1 MKRKALIVASI
12 GVMASALVG
21 AVAFGGQHNLI
32 RHEATDSYSLTV
44 TPDDVHVLSSEKS
57 TVNTSYGSLITFG
70 HTNIGIDVD
79 GGTFTLAEG
88 TLFNYD
94 DLEVNPNGGALS
106 GLTSITVDIVEG
118 SLTLS
123 YGWETGVWSE
133 DTIALTDNV
142 ACDLSDLH
150 PNYFKLSGSAT
161 FSTISASYTCTR
173 GEEPVDN
180 TMRVYLKAN
189 WSTANCYV
197 WPTVGDP
204 LAAWPGSAMTK
215 DDRGLW
221 YFDYDTTLYNN
232 VIFTDGAEQTAD
244 LKSPISDTA
253 DCYNFA
259 AGAWMDDE
267 EALEEVGTAKVYVVL
282 NWGSVT
288 DVKMNGLAMTKLT
301 GDSKGN
307 YVIDIEAGATSASFT
322 FKENKTTWHPTD
334 KYTDPNNYDWSIS
347 SRLDFKTT
355 LVAGE
360 EYQITDIGWKY
371 GWNDETHK
379 WFSYTVNTL

>member
-21 AVAFGGQHNLI
+21 AVAFGGEHNFNRL
-32 RHEATDSYSLTV
+32 EATDSYSLTV

-94 DLEVNPNGGALS
+94 DLEANPNGGALS
-106 GLTSITVDIVEG
+106 GLTSITVDVVEG

-150 PNYFKLSGSAT
+150 PNYFKLSGTAT
-161 FSTISASYTCTR
+161 FSTISVSYTCTR
-173 GEEPVDN
+173 GTDPMM
-180 TMRVYLKAN
+180 TVYLKSSWAN
-189 WSTANCYV
+189 ANIYTWDANGTA
-197 WPTVGDP
+197 
-204 LAAWPGSAMTK
+204 LKSWPGTAMEK
-215 DDRGLW
+215 NEDGL
-221 YFDYDTTLYNN
+221 YFFRYNVQKYIN
-232 VIFTDGAEQTAD
+232 VIFNDGSEQTEN
-244 LKSPISDTA
+244 LLSPTSTA
-253 DCYNFA
+253 LDCFDYSKGTWIN
-259 AGAWMDDE
+259 DE
-267 EALEEVGTAKVYVVL
+267 DAFVSSGTAKVYVVL
-282 NWGSVT
+282 SWSGVT
-288 DVKMNGLAMTKLT
+288 DVKLNGAAMSASDDAT
-301 GDSKGN
+301 KGN
-307 YVIDIEAGATSASFT
+307 YVCEIEAGAAQASFS
-322 FKENKTTWHPTD
+322 FKQSGATWHPDNHAEKTWD
-334 KYTDPNNYDWSIS
+334 TSAKI
-347 SRLDFKTT
+347 DFG
-355 LVAGE
+355 LVLEAGG
-360 EYQITDIGWKY
+360 EYQITDINWKY
-371 GWNDETHK
+371 QWDNQEHK